1 MHFFL
6 FDGKRKKEGLAN
18 SVGTWTAAATVNSVY
33 FPLFSY
39 FSRIPLSFF
48 SETKNL
54 KEKSQNAVASLGSI
68 FCDDFLLSESMLL
81 MVDCGP
87 I

>member
-33 FPLFSY
+33 FSFSPT
-39 FSRIPLSFF
+39 FQEFHFHFF

-54 KEKSQNAVASLGSI
+54 KEKSQSAVASLGSI

-81 MVDCGP
+81 MVDC
-87 I
+87 